1 MSTAARA
8 TLLAAAA
15 ARFPFLGRTTADD
28 LLALVR
34 TELGHAEILDDFQ
47 PHGAHLARAMPV
59 ETILHIISG
68 NTPAAGLQ
76 SLIRGLL
83 LGAHNL
89 CKIPSDGLPEMAAF
103 HAALPP
109 ELAARVEISP
119 LLPEAWIARAE
130 AIVAFGSDATV
141 AHFRALARAGQVFIA
156 HGHALSFGVIFDD
169 PRAESAAGA
178 ARDASVFDQQGCLS
192 PHVFYVA
199 GDARGYAARLA
210 QEMERWQER
219 DPRGPVSLSEANA
232 IRTLRDETAFRAA
245 QGEPVA
251 LHASA
256 GSTAWTVIFD
266 AAPGF
271 PRSPLNRCIFVR
283 PLPANL
289 AVELL
294 PVRRHLSCAGI
305 WPATIG
311 NARTLADCGVSR
323 ICAIGQMQSPPWTWL
338 QDGQPALAPLVRW
351 VGFDARPSDSTD
363 A

>member
-1 MSTAARA
+1 MNTATRA
-8 TLLAAAA
+8 THLAAAA

-34 TELGHAEILDDFQ
+34 TELGHAETLDDFQ
-47 PHGAHLARAMPV
+47 PHGAHLARAVPV
-59 ETILHIISG
+59 ERILHIISG

-119 LLPEAWIARAE
+119 TLPDDWLARAG
-130 AIVAFGSDATV
+130 ALIVFGSDATI
-141 AHFRALARAGQVFIA
+141 AHFRALAQPGQVFVA

-210 QEMERWQER
+210 EEMQRWQER
-219 DPRGPVSLSEANA
+219 DPRGAISLSEANA

-266 AAPGF
+266 ETPGF
-271 PRSPLNRCIFVR
+271 PRSPLNRCVFVR
-283 PLPANL
+283 PLPADL
-289 AVELL
+289 AAELHA
-294 PVRRHLSCAGI
+294 VRPHLSCAGI
-305 WPATIG
+305 WPATLA
-311 NARTLADCGVSR
+311 NARALAACGVSR

-351 VGFDARPSDSTD
+351 VGCDAWPADV
-363 A
+363 

>member
-1 MSTAARA
+1 MNTSTRA
-8 TLLAAAA
+8 THLAAAA

-34 TELGHAEILDDFQ
+34 AELGHAEILDDFQ
-47 PHGAHLARAMPV
+47 PRGAHLARAVPA
-59 ETILHIISG
+59 ETILHIVSG

-89 CKIPSDGLPEMAAF
+89 CKIPADGLPEMAAF
-103 HAALPP
+103 RTLLPP
-109 ELAARVEISP
+109 ELAAKVEISP
-119 LLPEAWIARAE
+119 TLPDGWLARAG
-130 AIVAFGSDATV
+130 ALIVFGSDATV
-141 AHFRALARAGQVFIA
+141 AHFGALARPGQVFVA

-169 PRAESAAGA
+169 PHAESAAGA
-178 ARDASVFDQQGCLS
+178 ARDASAFDQQGCLS

-210 QEMERWQER
+210 EEMQRWQER
-219 DPRGPVSLSEANA
+219 DPRGAISLSEANA

-256 GSTAWTVIFD
+256 GSTAWTVVFD
-266 AAPGF
+266 ETPGF
-271 PRSPLNRCIFVR
+271 PRSPLNRTVFVR
-283 PLPANL
+283 PLPADL
-289 AVELL
+289 AAELRT
-294 PVRRHLSCAGI
+294 VRPHLSCAGI
-305 WPATIG
+305 WPATIAH
-311 NARTLADCGVSR
+311 ARTLADCGVSR
-323 ICAIGQMQSPPWTWL
+323 ICAIGQMQSPPWTWQ

-351 VGFDARPSDSTD
+351 IGFDA

>member
-1 MSTAARA
+1 MNTATRA

-34 TELGHAEILDDFQ
+34 AELGHTEILDDFH
-47 PHGAHLARAMPV
+47 PHGAHLARAVPV
-59 ETILHIISG
+59 ETILHIVSG

-109 ELAARVEISP
+109 ELAARVEISRT
-119 LLPEAWIARAE
+119 LPETWPTRAG
-130 AIVAFGSDATV
+130 ALIVFGSDATI
-141 AHFRALARAGQVFIA
+141 AHFRTLAQPGQVFIA

-169 PRAESAAGA
+169 PHAESAVGA

-232 IRTLRDETAFRAA
+232 IRTLRDGTAFRAA
-245 QGEPVA
+245 QDEPVA

-256 GSTAWTVIFD
+256 GSTAWTVVFD
-266 AAPGF
+266 EAPGF
-271 PRSPLNRCIFVR
+271 ARSPLNRCVFVR
-283 PLPANL
+283 PLPADL
-289 AVELL
+289 PAELL
-294 PVRRHLSCAGI
+294 SVRLHLSCVGI
-305 WPATIG
+305 WPATLA
-311 NARTLADCGVSR
+311 NARALAACGVSR

-351 VGFDARPSDSTD
+351 VGFDAADSPDT
-363 A
+363 